1 MTDILNQFAIAN
13 LDNPNLQQELQA
25 AIDNKTK
32 PIGSLGQLEQL
43 AVQLGLIAQTTT
55 PQLHDA
61 QVLICAGD
69 HGLAKRG
76 VSAFGQDVTWQMVLN
91 FLAGGAA
98 VSVIAK
104 QHGLPVTVADCG
116 VAHEFE
122 SHRLLRNYKIAHGTQ
137 DCTQAPAMTAAQCQQ
152 AIQNGADLV
161 RDMAGNVLILG
172 EMGIGNTASAAL
184 ILSRLGAHDIYACT
198 GAGTG
203 LDAAG
208 IQRKAQILEQALSAH
223 PQAQS
228 PLEVLAHFGGFEIAT
243 MTGAMLQAAADNRVL
258 LIDGF
263 IVGAALLVAARLNPL
278 VLQRCIFAHQS
289 NERGHGMMLQTLQPQ
304 QPAKTP
310 LLQLGLR
317 LGEGS
322 GAVLAYPL
330 LQSACTVMCDMAS
343 FAQAKVD
350 TANT

>member
-1 MTDILNQFAIAN
+1 MSNILDQFAISD
-13 LDNPNLQQELQA
+13 LDNASLHQALQA

-32 PIGSLGQLEQL
+32 PIGSLGRLEQL
-43 AVQLGLIAQTTT
+43 AVQLGLILQTST

-98 VSVIAK
+98 VTVIAK
-104 QHGLPVTVADCG
+104 QHGLHVTVADCG

-122 SHRLLRNYKIAHGTQ
+122 AHPLLRNCKIAHGTQ
-137 DCTQAPAMTAAQCQQ
+137 DCTQAPAMTAQQCQQ
-152 AIQNGADLV
+152 AIQHGADLV
-161 RDMAGNVLILG
+161 RGMTGNVLLLG

-184 ILSRLGAHDIYACT
+184 ILSRLSGHDIYACT

-203 LDAAG
+203 LDEAG
-208 IQRKAQILEQALSAH
+208 IQRKAQILEQALNAH

-228 PLEVLAHFGGFEIAT
+228 PLEVLAHFGGFEIAA

-278 VLQRCIFAHQS
+278 VMQRCVFAHHS
-289 NERGHGMMLQTLQPQ
+289 DERGHSIMLQALKAP
-304 QPAKTP
+304 KP

-330 LQSACTVMCDMAS
+330 LQSACTIMCDMAS
-343 FAQAKVD
+343 FAQAQVD
-350 TANT
+350 NIDS

>member
-1 MTDILNQFAIAN
+1 MIDICKNFVIADLNNIE
-13 LDNPNLQQELQA
+13 LQQKLQTT
-25 AIDNKTK
+25 IDNKTK
-32 PIGSLGQLEQL
+32 PIGSLGKIEQL
-43 AVQLGLIAQTTT
+43 AVQLGLILQTTT
-55 PQLHDA
+55 PKLHDA

-69 HGLAKRG
+69 HGIAKRG

-91 FLAGGAA
+91 ILAGGAA
-98 VSVIAK
+98 VSVISK
-104 QHGLPVTVADCG
+104 QHGLNLTVADCG

-122 SHRLLRNYKIAHGTQ
+122 EHKLLRDCKISHGTQ
-137 DCTQAPAMTAAQCQQ
+137 DCTQSSAMTFEQCYQ

-161 RDMAGNVLILG
+161 RSMSGNVVILG

-184 ILSRLGAHDIYACT
+184 ILSRLSKHDIYSCT

-203 LDAAG
+203 LDEAG
-208 IQRKAQILEQALSAH
+208 IKRKAEILEQALSTH
-223 PQAQS
+223 PNSQT
-228 PLEVLAHFGGFEIAT
+228 PIEVLSAFGGFEIAT
-243 MTGAMLQAAADNRVL
+243 MTGAILQAASDNKVL

-263 IVGAALLVAARLNPL
+263 IVGAALLVASKLNPL

-289 NERGHGMMLQTLQPQ
+289 EERGHKIMLQALQ
-304 QPAKTP
+304 AKTT

-330 LQSACTVMCDMAS
+330 LQSACTLMCDMAS
-343 FAQAKVD
+343 FTQAKVD
-350 TANT
+350 NKLS